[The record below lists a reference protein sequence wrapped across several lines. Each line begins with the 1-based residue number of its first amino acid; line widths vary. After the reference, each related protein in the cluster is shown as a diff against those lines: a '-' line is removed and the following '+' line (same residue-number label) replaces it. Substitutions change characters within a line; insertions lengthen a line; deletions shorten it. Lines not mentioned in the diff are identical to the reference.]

1 VSTTAPGGDAEGRDA
16 GDGRAAQAADVAR
29 TAWRRL
35 LLRARVRQGA
45 SRVRVSLWPILQA
58 AAAAGIA
65 FGIARYGL
73 GHVAPFFAPVSA
85 WICLGFSQDRQLR
98 RVLELAVGVAIGVG
112 LGDLVVHAIGSGWWQ
127 VSVVLAVSALAARFI
142 DRGAMLT
149 TQAGVQAIVIV
160 GLPAAQ
166 AGGPLGRWTDAL
178 VGGAVALAVAAL
190 TPGDPRRRPRLLG
203 AEATSELAGA
213 LEVLG
218 RGLRTRERSDL
229 EAALVKGRASEGA
242 LEEWQSSATSARELA
257 RVSAAGLRHRD
268 ELGGLERQA
277 VLVDRAMRSVR
288 VLARRALPVAS
299 GQEERQLAPVA
310 DLVAGFAAG
319 VRVLAEAVGAGRDP
333 AVAREVLVEVARGA
347 DPHVVGEG
355 DWQVQSLVMLLRSP
369 LVDVLEA
376 AGATPEE
383 ARDALP
389 EL

>member
-1 VSTTAPGGDAEGRDA
+1 MTPDASREADDRPGAVDL
-16 GDGRAAQAADVAR
+16 AR

-35 LLRARVRQGA
+35 LLRARVRQGV
-45 SRVRVSLWPILQA
+45 SRVRVAFWPILQA
-58 AAAAGIA
+58 SAAAGLA

-73 GHVAPFFAPVSA
+73 GHTAPFFAPVAA

-98 RVLELAVGVAIGVG
+98 RVLEVAVGVAIGVG
-112 LGDLVVHAIGSGWWQ
+112 LGDLVVHVIGSGWWQ
-127 VSVVLAVSALAARFI
+127 VAVVLGVSALAARFI

-149 TQAGVQAIVIV
+149 TQAGVQAVVIV

-178 VGGAVALAVAAL
+178 VGGGVALAVAAL

-203 AEATSELAGA
+203 AEATTELAQV
-213 LEVLG
+213 LEVLT
-218 RGLRTRERSDL
+218 RGLRTRDRADL
-229 EAALVKGRASEGA
+229 EAALVRGRASEGS
-242 LEEWQSSATSARELA
+242 LEEWQSAASSARELA
-257 RVSAAGLRHRD
+257 RVSAAGRRHRD
-268 ELGGLERQA
+268 ELGDHERQS

-288 VLARRALPVAS
+288 VLARRALPVA
-299 GQEERQLAPVA
+299 GGPDEHDLAPVA
-310 DLVAGFAAG
+310 DLVARFAAG
-319 VRVLAEAVGAGRDP
+319 TRVLAEAIGAGRDP
-333 AVAREVLVEVARGA
+333 AVARQVLVEVARTA
-347 DPHVVGEG
+347 DPHAVGEG

-376 AGATPEE
+376 AGATPEQ

>member
-1 VSTTAPGGDAEGRDA
+1 MTAGPASGRPPGPDSGPGAV
-16 GDGRAAQAADVAR
+16 DVAR

-35 LLRARVRQGA
+35 LLRARIRQGV
-45 SRVRVSLWPILQA
+45 SRVRVALWPILQA
-58 AAAAGIA
+58 SAAAGLA

-73 GHVAPFFAPVSA
+73 GHTAPFFAPVSA
-85 WICLGFSQDRQLR
+85 WVCLGFSQDRQLR

-127 VSVVLAVSALAARFI
+127 VAVVLAVSALAARFI

-203 AEATSELAGA
+203 AEATTELAA
-213 LEVLG
+213 VLDVLA
-218 RGLRTRERSDL
+218 RGLRRRDRADL

-242 LEEWQSSATSARELA
+242 LEDWQSAASSARELA
-257 RVSAAGLRHRD
+257 RVTAAGLRHRD

-288 VLARRALPVAS
+288 VLARRAMPVA
-299 GQEERQLAPVA
+299 GGPDERELDAVA
-310 DLVAGFAAG
+310 DLVARFGAG
-319 VRVLAEAVGAGRDP
+319 VHVLAEAVGAGRDP
-333 AVAREVLVEVARGA
+333 AVAREVLLEVAHSA
-347 DPHVVGEG
+347 DPHALGDG
-355 DWQVQSLVMLLRSP
+355 DWQVQSLVMLVRSP
-369 LVDVLEA
+369 IVDLLEA
-376 AGATPEE
+376 AGASPQQ

>member
-1 VSTTAPGGDAEGRDA
+1 M
-16 GDGRAAQAADVAR
+16 
-29 TAWRRL
+29 
-35 LLRARVRQGA
+35 RQGA
-45 SRVRVSLWPILQA
+45 SRVRASLWPILQA
-58 AAAAGIA
+58 AAAAGLA

-112 LGDLVVHAIGSGWWQ
+112 LGDLVVHAIGTGWWQ
-127 VSVVLAVSALAARFI
+127 VAVVLAVSALAARFI

-190 TPGDPRRRPRLLG
+190 TPGDPRRRPRTLG
-203 AEATSELAGA
+203 AEATSELAVV
-213 LEVLG
+213 LETLA
-218 RGLRTRERSDL
+218 RGLRSRDRADL
-229 EAALVKGRASEGA
+229 EAALVQGRASEGA
-242 LEEWQSSATSARELA
+242 LEEWQSAATSARELA
-257 RVSAAGLRHRD
+257 RVTAAGRPRRD
-268 ELGGLERQA
+268 ELGELERQA
-277 VLVDRAMRSVR
+277 VLVDRAMRSAR
-288 VLARRALPVAS
+288 VLARRALPVAAGAS
-299 GQEERQLAPVA
+299 ADGEVHDLEGVA
-310 DLVAGFAAG
+310 DLVARFAAG
-319 VRVLAEAVGAGRDP
+319 TRVLAEAIGAGRDP

-355 DWQVQSLVMLLRSP
+355 DWQVQSLVMILRSP
-369 LVDVLEA
+369 VVDVLEA
-376 AGATPEE
+376 ASATPEQ
-383 ARDALP
+383 ARGALP